1 VKKLGAA
8 EARRSVHSSLKIYM
22 SEGRPSNPKVR
33 ARREHCGLKVSK
45 IYLSK
50 AGHRGDFGELQKGR
64 ENAGYA
70 YSKGAQSFMEPNIN
84 SSPSST
90 SWSLSSP
97 AAGRRQRGMGDHWKV
112 GVLEEEEGNDTLE
125 HLAGCGVGD
134 GVGVVLRSLVEGR

>member
-90 SWSLSSP
+90 SWSLS
-97 AAGRRQRGMGDHWKV
+97 WKV